1 MSASQLMTGVG
12 HNPILVIDDDSAIR
26 AAIAEA
32 LRDEGYE
39 VREAADGQV
48 ALDYLRTAGERP
60 CLILLD
66 LWMPN
71 VDGEA
76 FRQSQVGDEEWS
88 TIPVVILSADTN
100 AAARARTLG
109 AVGWMRK
116 PLRLANLMDVV
127 AAHC

>member
-1 MSASQLMTGVG
+1 MNAARATAGVG
-12 HNPILVIDDDSAIR
+12 HNPILVVDDDSAIR

-71 VDGEA
+71 VDGAA
-76 FRQSQVGDEEWS
+76 FRQSQVGDDAWS
-88 TIPVVILSADTN
+88 SIPVVILTAASD
-100 AAARARTLG
+100 AAARARSLG
-109 AVGWMRK
+109 AVSWMRK
-116 PLRLANLMDVV
+116 PLRLANLMAVV